1 MKEIKVIIKAKE
13 HANLDSFPFRYGYS
27 FENDSSLLITVTSN
41 ENSKDRDRIIVK
53 GSFKLPNS
61 KEKIHIGKFVIM
73 KNSNVLAT
81 VIRPNYDEGSEFN
94 LSKTLR
100 ILREDGDIG
109 TKTLIQMFDIGIKE
123 HVEVV
128 RFLSKQIGEEKF
140 QKISSK
146 LANQENIND
155 DLKRENREL
164 KRENKSEKEYSASL
178 ELKIK
183 DLESYNAEVQNAN
196 NEGSHPNL
204 SDELIL
210 DKVLEDVMIGPSSCT
225 QLVMTN
231 GKVFNM
237 KTSTFDPNRVITE
250 KAKTLI
256 GKKVTIS
263 CWDPIYE
270 PGKWSSKGYFRNI
283 YEIN

>member
-1 MKEIKVIIKAKE
+1 MKEIKVIVKSKE

-27 FENDSSLLITVTSN
+27 FENDSTLLITVTSK
-41 ENSKDRDRIIVK
+41 EDSKDRDKIIVK

-61 KEKIHIGKFVIM
+61 KEKIHIGKFAIM
-73 KNSNVLAT
+73 KNSNVVAT
-81 VIRPNYDEGSEFN
+81 VIRPNYDDGSEFT

-100 ILREDGDIG
+100 KLRKDKHIDS
-109 TKTLIQMFDIGIKE
+109 KTLIKMYERGIKT
-123 HVEVV
+123 HDEVV
-128 RFLSKQIGEEKF
+128 IFLAKHLEDGEIKQL
-140 QKISSK
+140 SSEVATQTNK
-146 LANQENIND
+146 AD
-155 DLKRENREL
+155 DLKRKYREL
-164 KRENKSEKEYSASL
+164 KREIKSEKEYSASL
-178 ELKIK
+178 ELQLK
-183 DLESYNAEVQNAN
+183 DPESYNAEVQNAN